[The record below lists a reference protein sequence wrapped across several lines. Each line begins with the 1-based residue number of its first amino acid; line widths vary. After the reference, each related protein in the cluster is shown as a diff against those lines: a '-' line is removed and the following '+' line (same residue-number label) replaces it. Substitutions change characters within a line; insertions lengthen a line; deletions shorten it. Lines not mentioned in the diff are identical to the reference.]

1 MKNILVLAI
10 AFFSVV
16 AKADNVED
24 YLMCRD
30 SNYYINYLSKE
41 VLPSINQNLKTLE
54 ELKTNKEKCS
64 YLKKLLD
71 PIDSKIYDL
80 SYEAASINKYF
91 SSCPSVKKA
100 QKNTLS
106 TLSTEINNKVNT
118 VIIFKTQI
126 CE

>member
-1 MKNILVLAI
+1 MKNILVLTMAL
-10 AFFSVV
+10 FSVV

-30 SNYYINYLSKE
+30 SNYYINYLSQE
-41 VLPSINQNLKTLE
+41 VLPSVEQNLKTLE
-54 ELKTNKEKCS
+54 EFKSNKEKCS

-80 SYEAASINKYF
+80 AYESASINKYF
-91 SSCPSVKKA
+91 SSCRSVEKE

-106 TLSTEINNKVNT
+106 TLSIEINNKINSLIT
-118 VIIFKTQI
+118 FKTQI